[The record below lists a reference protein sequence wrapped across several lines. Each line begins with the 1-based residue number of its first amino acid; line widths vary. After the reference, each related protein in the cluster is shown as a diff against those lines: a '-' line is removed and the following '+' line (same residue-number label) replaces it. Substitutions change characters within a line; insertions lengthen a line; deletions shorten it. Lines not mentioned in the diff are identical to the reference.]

1 MFFRKKLKINFMA
14 ISENFFIEMVGEKA
28 DVQNSTGIY
37 IIQGD
42 PFKMSHLT
50 KFDE

>member
-1 MFFRKKLKINFMA
+1 MGVLKLKPQGGPM
-14 ISENFFIEMVGEKA
+14 
-28 DVQNSTGIY
+28 T